1 MIVGYILYIN
11 IYIYCQVCASLGG
24 YSIQLWN
31 KLLTN
36 KKAANPTDPPPL
48 ILDSVSSPLF
58 HHKSSSRV
66 FGEKRKKKCPSI
78 LSVAYITHHG
88 AASESLHA
96 HEDELKRKASGV
108 PCWMV
113 RSGPSSNKLLFTGE
127 AGWSSLPPHTLQYS
141 KKGTRDTHRMFVG
154 FCFLIYIMVFLFC
167 FLLFPYLFLFWS
179 FHTYSWRIF
188 KLFSKTRCRTS
199 SSDWP
204 IAASLVYFSGYRR

>member
-66 FGEKRKKKCPSI
+66 FGEKRKKKVPFYFVCG
-78 LSVAYITHHG
+78 LHHTSWSCVWIF
-88 AASESLHA
+88 ARTRRRTEKESF
-96 HEDELKRKASGV
+96 G
-108 PCWMV
+108 
-113 RSGPSSNKLLFTGE
+113 
-127 AGWSSLPPHTLQYS
+127 SSLLDGQKRPILEQTLIHWRSWLKQPTSSHSAVFQKRHTGYTQDVCRVLFFNLYNGLS
-141 KKGTRDTHRMFVG
+141 
-154 FCFLIYIMVFLFC
+154 FLFSP
-167 FLLFPYLFLFWS
+167 FSLL
-179 FHTYSWRIF
+179 IF
-188 KLFSKTRCRTS
+188 VLEFSH
-199 SSDWP
+199 
-204 IAASLVYFSGYRR
+204 L